1 MVDMI
6 PGQKK
11 DFYVQ
16 SVSCDDCENK
26 INDAFGKPILVT
38 GIAVPPA
45 PTGVYMTGNFSH
57 IYFKV
62 NFLSAYLLI
71 SFSDITES
79 NFETADATITWS
91 KPDVGQWDIVKIEY
105 SPNNPE
111 ADTETPSYHPDAW
124 GNSFQIKGLY
134 QNTVYTITVRFV
146 SNNVEGPAEVFTWG
160 MSMQKNQKMLAYNI
174 YIKYILTRMIIFNF
188 KESLMLRLKKLQLF
202 KIVKFLRI

>member
-1 MVDMI
+1 MI

-45 PTGVYMTGNFSH
+45 PTGVYMTGNFSLIWRLNFWFF
-57 IYFKV
+57 IYTF
-62 NFLSAYLLI
+62 
-71 SFSDITES
+71 FSDITES

-160 MSMQKNQKMLAYNI
+160 MSMKKIKRILAYNI
-174 YIKYILTRMIIFNF
+174 YIKYI
-188 KESLMLRLKKLQLF
+188 
-202 KIVKFLRI
+202 